1 MCSWLLVVIVVEADL
16 AELEVLVLEACTHR
30 QDDLMLRIIWVE
42 LPGRIQMVL
51 GGRRRLTSK
60 TPVCHRSPRR
70 TNNVLRRIDGKA
82 ST

>member
-1 MCSWLLVVIVVEADL
+1 MVVVEAML
-16 AELEVLVLEACTHR
+16 AELEVLILEAHR
-30 QDDLMLRIIWVE
+30 RREDDLLLRIVQIE

-51 GGRRRLTSK
+51 GGRRRFTSK

-70 TNNVLRRIDGKA
+70 ANNVLRRIDGKA